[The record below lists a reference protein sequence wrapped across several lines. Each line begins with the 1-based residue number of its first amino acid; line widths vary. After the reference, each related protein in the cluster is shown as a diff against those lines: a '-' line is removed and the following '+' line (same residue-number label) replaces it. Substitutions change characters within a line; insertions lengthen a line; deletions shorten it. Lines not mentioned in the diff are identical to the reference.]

1 LCALEL
7 RQLTTLVEKE
17 TQKTEDLIQKYKAVL
32 EFLDNTKEKLLS
44 AEDSERLR
52 DALVFRRQLLIYLD
66 AIQVFL
72 K

>member
-1 LCALEL
+1 M
-7 RQLTTLVEKE
+7 EKE